1 MGTWKEVQSL
11 TKTKLGGWMRNSQSP
26 MRRNETTSW
35 LLTRLFSFP
44 RDVTQH
50 SAKTHVRRWLL
61 CCAQLLSHVQL
72 FVTPWTVACQAPLS
86 IGLYSPWNS
95 PGQNTGVG
103 SLSLLQGIFQ
113 TQGLNQGVSHCR
125 RILYQLS
132 HKGSPR
138 GLEWV
143 AYPFSTES
151 SHSRNRTRVS

>member
-1 MGTWKEVQSL
+1 
-11 TKTKLGGWMRNSQSP
+11 MRNSQYS
-26 MRRNETTSW
+26 MRQNETTSR

-72 FVTPWTVACQAPLS
+72 FVTPWTVARQAPLS

-103 SLSLLQGIFQ
+103 SLSQGIFP
-113 TQGLNQGVSHCR
+113 TQGLNLGLPHCR
-125 RILYQLS
+125 WILYHLNHQRSSKHRLGGLLTLLQHQGMS
-132 HKGSPR
+132 WGR
-138 GLEWV
+138 GLV
-143 AYPFSTES
+143 PFPET
-151 SHSRNRTRVS
+151 VPFFP

>member
-1 MGTWKEVQSL
+1 
-11 TKTKLGGWMRNSQSP
+11 MRNSQYS
-26 MRRNETTSW
+26 MRQNETTSR

-72 FVTPWTVACQAPLS
+72 FVTPWTVARQAPLS

-95 PGQNTGVG
+95 PGLNTGVG
-103 SLSLLQGIFQ
+103 SLSQGIFP

-125 RILYQLS
+125 RIPYQLS

-138 GLEWV
+138 VPEWV
-143 AYPFSTES
+143 AYPFSTGS
-151 SHSRNRTRVS
+151 SQPRNLTRVS